1 MSRPQSANN
10 NKVLL
15 SAVGDLAIHGQYD
28 EFIEKH
34 SPHVFFEHVSG
45 FFKNS
50 DIVFGNLE
58 TVLSVSGTPK
68 PDKPLCLRGNPLFL
82 EGLKYAGFNVLSLG
96 NNHSF
101 DFGVEGYLDM
111 KEALE
116 SSGIHVVGG
125 GRDINDSRR
134 PLIIEKK
141 AIKILFLA
149 YSDKKTG
156 GFNEACDGTPGVAP
170 LNIEIIKED
179 IKKHR
184 DSVNCIIVSLH
195 WGEEFNH
202 YPSPQQVVDARA
214 MIDSGADLILGH
226 HSHVLQGIE
235 EYKSGVIAYNLGS
248 MMMSGPSGTYE
259 YVLQENNRESV
270 ILNCEI
276 SEKGISGISFMPVWL
291 NDKLYP
297 VICKDSREK
306 KILETVEDLSKA
318 VMKEDYPEFW
328 RDMTIRNR
336 IKNPVREWFA
346 KGNYLKRVKNIRPGD
361 IKRPINLV
369 VSYLRILLDNR

>member
-1 MSRPQSANN
+1 MSRPQSVNN
-10 NKVLL
+10 TVIL

-28 EFIEKH
+28 ELIEKH
-34 SPHVFFEHVSG
+34 SPHVFFENIAG
-45 FFKNS
+45 FFENS
-50 DIVFGNLE
+50 DVVFGNLE
-58 TVLSVSGTPK
+58 SVLSPSGTPK
-68 PDKPLCLRGNPLFL
+68 LDKPLCLRGNPLFI
-82 EGLKYAGFNVLSLG
+82 EGLKYAGFNVLSLA

-101 DFGVEGYLDM
+101 DFGVDGYLDM
-111 KEALE
+111 KKTLE
-116 SSGIHVVGG
+116 SNGIHVVGG
-125 GRDINDSRR
+125 GRDINDSRSS
-134 PLIIEKK
+134 LIIEKRG
-141 AIKILFLA
+141 IKILFIA
-149 YSDKKTG
+149 YSDEKTG
-156 GFNEACDGTPGVAP
+156 GFNEACDNKPGVAP

-184 DSVNCIIVSLH
+184 GSVNCIVVSLH

-202 YPSPQQVVDARA
+202 YPSPQQVADART

-235 EYKSGVIAYNLGS
+235 KYKSGVIAYNLGS
-248 MMMSGPSGTYE
+248 MMMSGPSGTYD

-276 SEKGISGISFMPVWL
+276 SEKGISGISLTPVWL
-291 NDKLYP
+291 NNELYP

-306 KILETVEDLSKA
+306 KILETVEDLSRA
-318 VMKEDYPEFW
+318 VIKEDYPEFW
-328 RDMTIRNR
+328 RDMVIRNR

-346 KGNYLKRVKNIRPGD
+346 KGNYLQRVKNIRPGD

-369 VSYLRILLDNR
+369 VSYLKILLDNR

>member
-1 MSRPQSANN
+1 
-10 NKVLL
+10 
-15 SAVGDLAIHGQYD
+15 
-28 EFIEKH
+28 
-34 SPHVFFEHVSG
+34 
-45 FFKNS
+45 
-50 DIVFGNLE
+50 
-58 TVLSVSGTPK
+58 
-68 PDKPLCLRGNPLFL
+68 
-82 EGLKYAGFNVLSLG
+82 
-96 NNHSF
+96 
-101 DFGVEGYLDM
+101 
-111 KEALE
+111 
-116 SSGIHVVGG
+116 
-125 GRDINDSRR
+125 
-134 PLIIEKK
+134 
-141 AIKILFLA
+141 
-149 YSDKKTG
+149 
-156 GFNEACDGTPGVAP
+156 
-170 LNIEIIKED
+170 
-179 IKKHR
+179 
-184 DSVNCIIVSLH
+184 VSLH